1 MRLPFFKVAFK
12 NQWVSMVIYC
22 SVIVLYGLLIMLAY
36 LSMVEGTVNDPS
48 ATSEG
53 LTVTDLGKDG
63 SGTDV
68 LNLTWETEAGI
79 SYHAA
84 LGIRNLTS
92 AEALMDPMVMKGLL
106 DGTLDIS
113 DLPGIELIYNGTGT
127 FVEFP
132 NRNAS
137 TIFAVLLVPTS
148 MDPMDSGL
156 RGPVFTKDLVK
167 TTDFDELFKDN
178 PMMKAFF
185 GDRMIDYS
193 TLEGYLMLEYFT
205 MWPLFF
211 VIYIAVKTSSAIS
224 KHVEDH
230 SIDILL
236 ATGYSRNRFLSE
248 KLLLITVNTFLLLAS
263 AFIGIVLG
271 ALLIGKAPPMVGSL
285 YALLGSIPMCLAF
298 IGISLVITVL
308 VDEGGKAVGAVLG
321 FIIFEYIL
329 QIVAN
334 IASWG
339 TTLKYFSLFSY
350 WDSLELGIDHH
361 VNGLDMLVPTVLGLG
376 LIVLSFV
383 IFNRKEIHA

>member
-1 MRLPFFKVAFK
+1 MKLPFFKVAFR

-22 SVIVLYGLLIMLAY
+22 SVMVLYGLLIMLAY
-36 LSMVEGTVNDPS
+36 MSMVEGSVNDPS
-48 ATSEG
+48 ATNEG
-53 LTVTDLGKDG
+53 LTVTNVGKDDT
-63 SGTDV
+63 GTEV

-79 SYHAA
+79 SYHTA
-84 LGIRNLTS
+84 LGIKNLTS
-92 AEALMDPMVMKGLL
+92 AQYLLDPQVIKGVM
-106 DGTLDIS
+106 DGTLDLS
-113 DLPGIELIYNGTGT
+113 DIPGVDILYNGTGT
-127 FVEFP
+127 FVEF
-132 NRNAS
+132 RNSNGS
-137 TIFAVLLVPTS
+137 TIFAILLVPIS
-148 MDPMDSGL
+148 GDPMDSGL
-156 RGPVFTKDLVK
+156 RGPVYTKDLEK

-185 GDRMIDYS
+185 GERMIDYS
-193 TLEGYLMLEYFT
+193 TLEGYLMLEYFS

-211 VIYIAVKTSSAIS
+211 VIYIAIKSSSAVS

-248 KLLLITVNTFLLLAS
+248 KLLLIAVNTVLLVVS
-263 AFIGIVLG
+263 ALLGIFFG

-285 YALLGSIPMCLAF
+285 YALIGSIPMCLAF
-298 IGISLVITVL
+298 IGISFAITVL
-308 VDEGGKAVGAVLG
+308 VDESGKAVGAVLG
-321 FIIFEYIL
+321 FIIFQYIL

-339 TTLKYFSLFSY
+339 STLKYFSLFSY

-361 VNGLDMLVPTVLGLG
+361 VSGLDMLVPTLIGVG
-376 LIVLSFV
+376 LIVVSFI